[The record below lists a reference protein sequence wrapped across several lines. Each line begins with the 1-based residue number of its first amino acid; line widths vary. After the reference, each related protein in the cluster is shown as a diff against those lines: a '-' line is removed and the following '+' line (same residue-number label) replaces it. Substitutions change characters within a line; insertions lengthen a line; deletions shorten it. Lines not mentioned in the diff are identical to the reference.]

1 MKRGPRG
8 KINILLLLMS
18 ASMPTGKKKFDLDGM
33 CLDLLIF
40 CLGKKLKTGFSCLF
54 EQVNIVTL

>member
-18 ASMPTGKKKFDLDGM
+18 ASMPTGKKN
-33 CLDLLIF
+33 LIWMG
-40 CLGKKLKTGFSCLF
+40 C
-54 EQVNIVTL
+54 V